1 LFAANSDTTTATFL
15 KKSKFFVTV
24 TDACNS
30 TARDT
35 IEIDKLPCDLNPP
48 NVFTPNGDNS
58 NSKFV
63 VANLEYYP
71 NTRLTVYDRWGNKK
85 FETEN
90 YSPENTWDGSNS
102 DSGVYYYIIQIPLS
116 PPQTLNGFVHLLR

>member
-1 LFAANSDTTTATFL
+1 MFGTTVAAGAVTAVMSAL
-15 KKSKFFVTV
+15 VKK
-24 TDACNS
+24 
-30 TARDT
+30 
-35 IEIDKLPCDLNPP
+35 L
-48 NVFTPNGDNS
+48 
-58 NSKFV
+58 FV